1 MLLAKSNTNGPH
13 KGGYLYLLLFASTTI
28 CHASQIGTF
37 CREFPD
43 YWDLARRS
51 QIVVKATVISVNA
64 RVRLAVDHVFK
75 GENVGESLEFP
86 IPAVAEVV
94 PGKMVCGG
102 PEFARFA
109 AGKPCIVFLKT
120 TQLGEYEL
128 IQGGMDILG
137 IVEQCVKDVLTFD
150 AMGGDESD
158 KCKMLVDLA
167 ISAEGLRAGHPLREL
182 NKYNKPELLE
192 LLQPLEKHSHTEL
205 YYIYLLAENQ
215 NPAATNKLIDLLRNS
230 HSKEVLVRVI
240 NGLQRKSPQDAGI
253 SRELLKYVTHDDF
266 SVRESAIFVL
276 KYRHD
281 IDASTE
287 VAGRLDDEAPR
298 VRGMALYYFDG
309 STDPA
314 IIARIKKLTHDSDE
328 HVRATAYRALPS
340 ASCMYYKFLLA
351 SFLDRSKWVRRA
363 ASTGKLD
370 VIWEYNWL
378 VVSLLLIWPSILAA
392 GILLLSSKAPR
403 GQQCIRVI
411 LAGTAAG
418 YIAGMVGGYLTGRFY
433 VGNPL
438 FNSIILMPPV
448 FMPLGILLAGAVSRY
463 GKEMLL
469 TVFPLF
475 GGILCVVIG
484 LISLNNALW
493 PCLLSGFF
501 VLDLTILLFA
511 TVVPV
516 FRCPEYE
523 RIEHDA

>member
-1 MLLAKSNTNGPH
+1 MSLAKSNTNGPH
-13 KGGYLYLLLFASTTI
+13 KGGYLYLLLLASTTI
-28 CHASQIGTF
+28 CHASQIGLF
-37 CREFPD
+37 LRESPA
-43 YWDLARRS
+43 YWDLTRRS

-120 TQLGEYEL
+120 TPLGEYEL
-128 IQGGMDILG
+128 IHANMNNVD
-137 IVEQCVKDVLTFD
+137 IVEQCVRDVLTFD

-167 ISAEGLRAGHPLREL
+167 ISAEGLRSAHPVREL

-192 LLQPLEKHSHTEL
+192 LLEPLKEYSHTEL
-205 YYIYLLAENQ
+205 SYIYLLAENQ
-215 NPAATNKLIDLLRNS
+215 NPAATNKLMDLLRS
-230 HSKEVLVRVI
+230 SQSKEVLVRVI
-240 NGLQRKSPQDAGI
+240 NGLQRKSLQDAAI
-253 SRELLKYVTHDDF
+253 SKELLKYVTHDDF
-266 SVRESAIFVL
+266 YVRQSTIYVL
-276 KYRHD
+276 KYRGD
-281 IDASTE
+281 IDASAQ
-287 VAGRLDDEAPR
+287 VMGRLDDEAPR
-298 VRGMALYYFDG
+298 VRAAALYYFDG

-314 IIARIKKLTHDSDE
+314 IIAGIKKLTQDPDQ
-328 HVRATAYRALPS
+328 HVRAAAFRALPS
-340 ASCMYYKFLLA
+340 TTPMFYRFFLA
-351 SFLDRSKWVRRA
+351 SFMDRSKWVRRA
-363 ASTGKLD
+363 ASSGKLD

-392 GILLLSSKAPR
+392 GIILLSSKAPR

-475 GGILCVVIG
+475 VAILCIVTG
-484 LISLNNALW
+484 LISLNNVLW
-493 PCLLSGFF
+493 PCLLAGLV
-501 VLDLTILLFA
+501 VLDLAILLCPTFVQ
-511 TVVPV
+511 VVCPPV
-516 FRCPEYE
+516 HD
-523 RIEHDA
+523 RIEHNA